1 METTIKQLREL
12 RANLPKGKKDPFT
25 NCCRSKR
32 VLLNR
37 ALNKE
42 RFIDLTE
49 GELDAVNLFLVHC
62 RKLKAADERFA
73 ATVAKITRPTNTPKP

>member
-1 METTIKQLREL
+1 MTTIEQLRAL

-37 ALNKE
+37 ALRKE
-42 RFIDLTE
+42 RYLDLTE
-49 GELDAVNLFLVHC
+49 GEQEVVNLFLAHC

-73 ATVAKITRPTNTPKP
+73 ASVDKIAQTQNSTDL